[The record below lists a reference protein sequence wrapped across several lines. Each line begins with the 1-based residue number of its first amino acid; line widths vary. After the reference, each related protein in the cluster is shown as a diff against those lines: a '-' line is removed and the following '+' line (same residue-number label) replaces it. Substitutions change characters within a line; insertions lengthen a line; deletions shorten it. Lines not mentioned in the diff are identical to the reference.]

1 MHSDTLKTGV
11 SWTGLS
17 IAVVLLG
24 LSLHGIVSQILPDLL
39 SRLFPSGITQ
49 IEILNTL
56 WNCLG

>member
-1 MHSDTLKTGV
+1 MHSDTLKTWV

-17 IAVVLLG
+17 MAVVLFG
-24 LSLHGIVSQILPDLL
+24 LSLHSIVSQILPDLL
-39 SRLFPSGITQ
+39 GRFFPCGATQ